1 MLHTFN
7 YLYTDVQKYSITL
20 YKIDV
25 DVKSYCL
32 LIYTC
37 DILQHNRAHFA
48 FDELIADWKDTV
60 TTLWHHFSLSSHFP
74 SKTRCHGEKKKKKP
88 ASTPQFLLDNCY
100 LKMHDYYCAKE
111 LTILFVLENWML
123 ESHLAHVEIILFH
136 SIVSV
141 TPWIDFRFNALL
153 YLCMF

>member
-37 DILQHNRAHFA
+37 DILQYNRAHFA

-60 TTLWHHFSLSSHFP
+60 TTLWHHFSLFSFSQQDKM
-74 SKTRCHGEKKKKKP
+74 SWWKKNKKKP

-100 LKMHDYYCAKE
+100 LKIHDYYCAKE